1 MLEGAETVKLS
12 TEWSSAKGRVGMSPC
27 PKQAVEKMNKFLTN
41 ISFPNAQQQELK
53 RKLNIVGFD

>member
-1 MLEGAETVKLS
+1 
-12 TEWSSAKGRVGMSPC
+12 MSPC